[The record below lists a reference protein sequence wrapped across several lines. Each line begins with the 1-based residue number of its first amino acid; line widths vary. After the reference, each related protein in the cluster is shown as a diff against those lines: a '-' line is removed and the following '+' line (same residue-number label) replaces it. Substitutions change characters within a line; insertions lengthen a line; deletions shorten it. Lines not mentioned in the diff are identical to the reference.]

1 MNNDCGIRSTQVGLI
16 SSRGGFDSR
25 NKTKDATFRS
35 QIAPILLLAAI
46 FLLNFL
52 SRVILAPLLPTIER
66 DLGVG
71 HGEAG
76 SLFLLISVGYFIS
89 LLSSGFIAS
98 RLMHYRTIILSA
110 SAIGLALVTISFSD
124 GHPGVLLGL
133 VLVGL
138 SAGLYLPSG
147 ISTLTS
153 LVAPQQWGKAIAIH
167 ELAPNLGFVLAPLI
181 SEAMLKWFSWRGILA
196 VMGLASIA
204 AGMAFARFGQG
215 GRFPGAA
222 PSAASFQ
229 NILAK
234 PAFWIMTI
242 LFSLG
247 ITGSLG
253 VYTMLPLYLV
263 AERGLDQY
271 SANILVAISRISGLA
286 MAFLA
291 GWATDRFGAK
301 KIMAAVFLL
310 TGSMTVLLGLAKGH
324 WLVIIVFLQP
334 MLAVC
339 FFPSGF
345 AALAC
350 IGPPS
355 SRNVAVSLAIP
366 LAFLIGA
373 GGIPTGIGIMGDCAN
388 FALGFSLAG
397 GLILAG
403 FVLALTL
410 ELPNE
415 HECPASFLV
424 E

>member
-1 MNNDCGIRSTQVGLI
+1 MSLP
-16 SSRGGFDSR
+16 SSGSSSDNRKIAEDINF
-25 NKTKDATFRS
+25 KS
-35 QIAPILLLAAI
+35 QMGPIFLLAVI

-52 SRVILAPLLPTIER
+52 GRVILAPLLPTIER

-71 HGEAG
+71 HAEAG
-76 SLFLLISVGYFIS
+76 SLFLLISMGYFVS
-89 LLSSGFIAS
+89 LVASGFVAS
-98 RLMHYRTIILSA
+98 RLMHYRTISFSA

-124 GHPGVLLGL
+124 SQAGVLVGLVLLGL
-133 VLVGL
+133 A
-138 SAGLYLPSG
+138 AGLYLPSG

-153 LVAPQQWGKAIAIH
+153 LVNPNQWGKAIAIH

-181 SEAMLKWFSWRGILA
+181 TEALLKWFSWRGILG
-196 VMGLASIA
+196 VMGAASIT
-204 AGMAFARFGQG
+204 AGVAFARFGKG
-215 GRFPGAA
+215 GRFPGTA
-222 PSAASFQ
+222 PSVAAFQ

-253 VYTMLPLYLV
+253 VYAMLPLYLV
-263 AERGLDQY
+263 AERGLNQY
-271 SANILVAISRISGLA
+271 SANILVAISRISGLG

-301 KIMAAVFLL
+301 RIMAAVFLL
-310 TGSMTVLLGLAKGH
+310 TGSMTVLLGLAKGY

-334 MLAVC
+334 TLAVC
-339 FFPSGF
+339 FFPAGF
-345 AALAC
+345 AALSC
-350 IGPPS
+350 LGPPS

-373 GGIPTGIGIMGDCAN
+373 GGIPTGIGIMGDLAN
-388 FALGFSLAG
+388 FALGFGLVG
-397 GLILAG
+397 GLILVG
-403 FVLALTL
+403 FILSLTL
-410 ELPNE
+410 ELPKE
-415 HECPASFLV
+415 HECPPAFSA